1 MTDARKKPPLAGIRV
16 LDVSILLAGPFG
28 TMILGDL
35 GAEVLKIERPP
46 KGDSSRH
53 MPPHF
58 VGGESA
64 YYLSMNRNKK
74 SMTLDLKQPEGIQI
88 FRDLVKEAD
97 VVWDNFR
104 PGVMK
109 RLGIDHESL
118 SKINPRIISC
128 SISGFGQ
135 EGPYRDRPAFDL
147 VVQAMGGVMSYT
159 GEENG
164 TPVRMGAPLGDLG
177 GGIFGAI
184 GVLAAL
190 QERER
195 TGRGQMVDVA
205 MLDVQIALQIYR
217 ALYYWLSGE
226 IPTPVGAGHVS
237 AVPIDLFRTADH
249 GIVIDANTEEV
260 FARLCKALGRPEWT
274 TDPNFRDRMARWHN
288 KRELLQAIQIILLTK
303 TRAEW
308 MDILVKHEVPC
319 GPVNSVADILNDP
332 HVEQRPMM
340 VTTQHPTAGELK
352 LIASPVKFPAHGEL
366 PYAHPPLLGEHT
378 AEVLSKWLGYSAE
391 RIAALKEKGVN

>member
-1 MTDARKKPPLAGIRV
+1 MKAPLEGIRV
-16 LDVSILLAGPFG
+16 LDLSILLAGPFG

-46 KGDSSRH
+46 KGDSSRY

-88 FRDLVKEAD
+88 FRDLVKQAD

-104 PGVMK
+104 PGVLE
-109 RLGIDHESL
+109 RLGIDYARLRE
-118 SKINPRIISC
+118 IDPRIISC
-128 SISGFGQ
+128 SITGFGQ
-135 EGPYRDRPAFDL
+135 HGPYRERPAFDL

-159 GEENG
+159 GEEDG
-164 TPVRMGAPLGDLG
+164 QPVRMGAPLGDLG
-177 GGIFGAI
+177 GGIFGAM

-195 TGRGQMVDVA
+195 SGVGQMVDVA
-205 MLDVQIALQIYR
+205 MLDVQISLQIYR
-217 ALYYWLSGE
+217 ALYYWLAGE

-260 FARLCKALGRPEWT
+260 FARLCKALGKPEWT
-274 TDPNFRDRMARWHN
+274 TDPNYKDRLARWHN
-288 KRELLQAIQIILLTK
+288 KKELLRAIQNILLTK
-303 TRAEW
+303 TRAQW
-308 MDILVKHEVPC
+308 MEILIEHEVPC
-319 GPVNSVADILNDP
+319 GPVNSVADILNDR
-332 HVEQRPMM
+332 HVLERPMM
-340 VTTQHPTAGELK
+340 VETQHPTAGPLK
-352 LIASPVKFPAHGEL
+352 LLASPIKFPAHGEL
-366 PYAHPPLLGEHT
+366 SVKAPPLLGQDT
-378 AEVLSKWLGYSAE
+378 SEVLSGWLGISPE
-391 RIAALKEKGVN
+391 REQALKAKGVI

>member
-1 MTDARKKPPLAGIRV
+1 MKAPLDGIRI
-16 LDVSILLAGPFG
+16 LDLSILLAGPFG

-35 GAEVLKIERPP
+35 GAEIIKIERPP

-64 YYLSMNRNKK
+64 YFLSMNRNKR
-74 SMTLDLKQPEGIQI
+74 SITLDLKQPEGIQI
-88 FRDLVKEAD
+88 FRDLVKKAD

-104 PGVMK
+104 PGVMQ
-109 RLGIDHESL
+109 RLGIDHVRVRE
-118 SKINPRIISC
+118 INPRVISC

-135 EGPYRDRPAFDL
+135 HGPYRERPAFDL

-159 GEENG
+159 GEEEG
-164 TPVRMGAPLGDLG
+164 QPVRMGAPMGDRG
-177 GGIFGAI
+177 GGIFGAM

-195 TGRGQMVDVA
+195 TGVGQMVDVA
-205 MLDVQIALQIYR
+205 MLDVQISLQIYR
-217 ALYYWLSGE
+217 ALYYWLAGE

-249 GIVIDANTEEV
+249 GVVIDANTEEV
-260 FARLCKALGRPEWT
+260 FARLCNALGRPEWT

-288 KRELLQAIQIILLTK
+288 KKELLTAIQNILLTK
-303 TRAEW
+303 TRAQWLE
-308 MDILVKHEVPC
+308 ILIAHEVPC
-319 GPVNSVADILNDP
+319 GPVNSVADILNDR
-332 HVEQRPMM
+332 HVLERPMM

-352 LIASPVKFPAHGEL
+352 LLGSPMKFPAHGEL
-366 PYAHPPLLGEHT
+366 PVQPPPLLGQHT
-378 AEVLSKWLGYSAE
+378 SEVLSGWLGLSPE
-391 RIAALKEKGVN
+391 RLEALKSKGVT

>member
-1 MTDARKKPPLAGIRV
+1 MKTPLDGIRI
-16 LDVSILLAGPFG
+16 LDLSILLAGPFG

-35 GAEVLKIERPP
+35 GAEIIKIERPP

-58 VGGESA
+58 IGGESA

-74 SMTLDLKQPEGIQI
+74 SITLDLKKPDGIEI
-88 FRDLVKEAD
+88 FRDLVKQAD

-104 PGVMK
+104 PGVME
-109 RLGIDHESL
+109 RLGIDHARVRE
-118 SKINPRIISC
+118 INPKIISC

-135 EGPYRDRPAFDL
+135 SGPYRERPAFDL

-159 GEENG
+159 GEEDG
-164 TPVRMGAPLGDLG
+164 QPVRMGAPLGDLG
-177 GGIFGAI
+177 GGIFGAM

-190 QERER
+190 QERHR
-195 TGRGQMVDVA
+195 TGVGQMVDVA
-205 MLDVQIALQIYR
+205 MLDVQISLQIYR

-288 KRELLQAIQIILLTK
+288 KKELLSAIQNILLSK
-303 TRAEW
+303 TRAQWLE
-308 MDILVKHEVPC
+308 ILIEHEVPC
-319 GPVNSVADILNDP
+319 GPVNSVADILNDR
-332 HVEQRPMM
+332 HVAERPMM
-340 VTTQHPTAGELK
+340 VTTQHPTAGPLK
-352 LIASPVKFPAHGEL
+352 LLSSPMKFPAHGEL
-366 PYAHPPLLGEHT
+366 PIQPPPLLGQHT
-378 AEVLSKWLGYSAE
+378 SEILSGLLGLSADRLE
-391 RIAALKEKGVN
+391 ALKAKGVT

>member
-1 MTDARKKPPLAGIRV
+1 MKTPLDGIRI
-16 LDVSILLAGPFG
+16 LDLSILLAGPFG

-35 GAEVLKIERPP
+35 GAEIIKIERPP

-58 VGGESA
+58 IGGESA

-74 SMTLDLKQPEGIQI
+74 SITLDLKKPDGIEI
-88 FRDLVKEAD
+88 FRDLVKQAD

-104 PGVMK
+104 PGVME
-109 RLGIDHESL
+109 RLGIDHARVRE
-118 SKINPRIISC
+118 INPKIISC

-135 EGPYRDRPAFDL
+135 SGPYRERPAFDL

-159 GEENG
+159 GEEDG
-164 TPVRMGAPLGDLG
+164 QPVRMGAPLGDLG
-177 GGIFGAI
+177 GGIFGAM

-190 QERER
+190 QERHR
-195 TGRGQMVDVA
+195 TGVGQMVDVA
-205 MLDVQIALQIYR
+205 MLDVQISLQIYR

-288 KRELLQAIQIILLTK
+288 KKELLNAIQNILLSK
-303 TRAEW
+303 TRAQWLE
-308 MDILVKHEVPC
+308 ILIEHEVPC
-319 GPVNSVADILNDP
+319 GPVNSVADILNDR
-332 HVEQRPMM
+332 HVAERPMM
-340 VTTQHPTAGELK
+340 VTTQHPTAGPLK
-352 LIASPVKFPAHGEL
+352 LLSSPMKFPAHGEL
-366 PYAHPPLLGEHT
+366 PIQPPPLLGQHT
-378 AEVLSKWLGYSAE
+378 SEILSGLLGLSADRLE
-391 RIAALKEKGVN
+391 ALKAKGVT

>member
-1 MTDARKKPPLAGIRV
+1 MKTPLDGIRI
-16 LDVSILLAGPFG
+16 LDLSILLAGPFG

-35 GAEVLKIERPP
+35 GAEIIKIERPP

-58 VGGESA
+58 IGGESA
-64 YYLSMNRNKK
+64 DYLSMNRNKK
-74 SMTLDLKQPEGIQI
+74 SITLDLKKPDGIEI
-88 FRDLVKEAD
+88 FRDLVKQAD

-104 PGVMK
+104 PGVME
-109 RLGIDHESL
+109 RLGIDHARVRE
-118 SKINPRIISC
+118 INPKIISC

-135 EGPYRDRPAFDL
+135 SGPYRERPAFDL

-159 GEENG
+159 GEEDG
-164 TPVRMGAPLGDLG
+164 QPVRMGAPLGDLG
-177 GGIFGAI
+177 GGIFGAM

-190 QERER
+190 QERHR
-195 TGRGQMVDVA
+195 TGVGQMVDVA
-205 MLDVQIALQIYR
+205 MLDVQISLQIYR

-288 KRELLQAIQIILLTK
+288 KKELLNAIQNILLSK
-303 TRAEW
+303 TRAQWLE
-308 MDILVKHEVPC
+308 ILIEHEVPC
-319 GPVNSVADILNDP
+319 GPVNSVADILNDR
-332 HVEQRPMM
+332 HVAERPMM
-340 VTTQHPTAGELK
+340 VTTQHPTAGPLK
-352 LIASPVKFPAHGEL
+352 LLSSPMKFPAHGEL
-366 PYAHPPLLGEHT
+366 PIQPPPLLGQHT
-378 AEVLSKWLGYSAE
+378 SEILSGLLGLSADRLE
-391 RIAALKEKGVN
+391 ALKAKGVT

>member
-1 MTDARKKPPLAGIRV
+1 MKTPLEGIRI
-16 LDVSILLAGPFG
+16 LDLSILLAGPFG

-35 GAEVLKIERPP
+35 GAEVIKIERPP
-46 KGDSSRH
+46 KGDSSRY

-58 VGGESA
+58 IGGESA

-74 SMTLDLKQPEGIQI
+74 SMTLDLKKPEGIQI
-88 FRDLVKEAD
+88 FRDLVRKAD

-104 PGVMK
+104 PGVME
-109 RLGIDHESL
+109 RLGIDYARLRE
-118 SKINPRIISC
+118 INPKIIAC
-128 SISGFGQ
+128 SVSGFGQ
-135 EGPYRDRPAFDL
+135 NGPYRERPAFDL

-159 GEENG
+159 GEEDG

-177 GGIFGAI
+177 GGIFGAM

-195 TGRGQMVDVA
+195 TGVGQMVDVA
-205 MLDVQIALQIYR
+205 MLDVQISLQIYR

-249 GIVIDANTEEV
+249 GVVIDANTEEV
-260 FARLCKALGRPEWT
+260 FARLCNALGRPEWI
-274 TDPNFRDRMARWHN
+274 TDPNFKDRMARWHN
-288 KRELLQAIQIILLTK
+288 KKQLLTAIQNILLTK

-308 MDILVKHEVPC
+308 MEILIEHEVPC
-319 GPVNSVADILNDP
+319 GPVNSVADILNDR
-332 HVEQRPMM
+332 HVLERPMM
-340 VTTQHPTAGELK
+340 VTTQHPTAGPLK
-352 LIASPVKFPAHGEL
+352 LLASPMKFPAHGEL
-366 PYAHPPLLGEHT
+366 PVQPPPLLGEHT
-378 AEVLSKWLGYSAE
+378 SEVLAGWLGLDAE
-391 RIAALKEKGVN
+391 RLQALKAKGIT

>member
-1 MTDARKKPPLAGIRV
+1 MPLPLEGIRV
-16 LDVSILLAGPFG
+16 LDLSILLAGPFG

-35 GAEVLKIERPP
+35 GADVIKIERPP
-46 KGDSSRH
+46 KGDSSRY

-74 SMTLDLKQPEGIQI
+74 SMTLDLKQPDGLEI
-88 FRDLVKEAD
+88 FRGLVKKAD

-109 RLGIDHESL
+109 RLGIDHASL
-118 SKINPRIISC
+118 RKINPRIISC
-128 SISGFGQ
+128 SVSGFGQ
-135 EGPYRDRPAFDL
+135 DGPYRDRPAFDL

-159 GEENG
+159 GEEDG

-195 TGRGQMVDVA
+195 SGVGQMVDVA
-205 MLDVQIALQIYR
+205 MLDVQISLQIYR
-217 ALYYWLSGE
+217 ALYYWLAGE
-226 IPTPVGAGHVS
+226 VPTPVGAGHVS

-249 GIVIDANTEEV
+249 GLVIDANTEEV
-260 FARLCKALGRPEWT
+260 FARLCKALGRPEWI
-274 TDPNFRDRMARWHN
+274 TDPNYKDRMARWNN
-288 KRELLQAIQIILLTK
+288 KKELLRAIQNILLTK
-303 TRAEW
+303 TRAQW
-308 MDILVKHEVPC
+308 MEILIEHEVPC
-319 GPVNSVADILNDP
+319 GPVNSVADILNDR
-332 HVEQRPMM
+332 HVLDRPMM
-340 VTTQHPTAGELK
+340 VTTEHPTAGALK
-352 LIASPVKFPAHGEL
+352 LLASPIKFPAHGEL
-366 PYAHPPLLGEHT
+366 PLKAPPLLGQHT
-378 AEVLSKWLGYSAE
+378 AEILSEWLGVDAKRLE
-391 RIAALKEKGVN
+391 ALKAKGVT

>member
-1 MTDARKKPPLAGIRV
+1 MSSPLQGIRV
-16 LDVSILLAGPFG
+16 LDLSILLAGPFG

-35 GAEVLKIERPP
+35 GAEIIKIERPP

-74 SMTLDLKQPEGIQI
+74 SITLDLKQPEGIQI
-88 FRDLVKEAD
+88 FRDMVKQAD

-104 PGVMK
+104 PGVME
-109 RLGIDHESL
+109 RLGIDYARVRE
-118 SKINPRIISC
+118 INPKIISC
-128 SISGFGQ
+128 SVSGFGQ
-135 EGPYRDRPAFDL
+135 HGPYRERPAFDL

-159 GEENG
+159 GEQDG
-164 TPVRMGAPLGDLG
+164 QPVRMGAPLGDLG
-177 GGIFGAI
+177 GGIFGAM

-190 QERER
+190 QERQR
-195 TGRGQMVDVA
+195 SGVGQMVDVA
-205 MLDVQIALQIYR
+205 MLDVQISLQIYR
-217 ALYYWLSGE
+217 ALYYWLAGE

-249 GIVIDANTEEV
+249 GVVIDANTEEV

-274 TDPNFRDRMARWHN
+274 TDPNFKDRLARWHN
-288 KRELLQAIQIILLTK
+288 KKELLTAIQNILVTK
-303 TRAEW
+303 TRSEW
-308 MDILVKHEVPC
+308 MKILIEHEVPC
-319 GPVNSVADILNDP
+319 GPVNSVADILNDR
-332 HVEQRPMM
+332 HVLERPMM

-352 LIASPVKFPAHGEL
+352 LLASPMKFPAHGEL
-366 PYAHPPLLGEHT
+366 PVTPPPLLGQHT
-378 AEVLSKWLGYSAE
+378 SEDLSGWLRLRADRLE
-391 RIAALKEKGVN
+391 ALKAKGVT